1 MNLRG
6 VFPPIPTPFDR
17 GELNVLALR
26 ANIERWMR
34 TSVTGL
40 VVLGSNGEAP
50 LLDEDEAHTV
60 VGAARACVPPDRL
73 LVVGTGRESTRAAIA
88 ATRRAADL
96 GADAVL
102 VRTPSYFKPQMT
114 TAALTT
120 HFEAVADASPIPV
133 LLYNFTALTGVSLE
147 PAAVA
152 GLAEH
157 RNIIGMKE
165 SGQDIGRIA
174 QLVDQTPSS
183 FSLLVGSAQTF
194 FASLC
199 VGAVG
204 GVLALACVVP
214 DLCVQLCSLVQ
225 EQRLAEGRALQARL
239 APLARS
245 VTSTYGVP
253 ALKAALDLVGYEG
266 GDPRPPLVPVPSA
279 AVEDLRRQLGELRER
294 ELSPSAK
301 G

>member
-6 VFPPIPTPFDR
+6 VFPPIPTPFDQ

-34 TSVTGL
+34 TSVAGL
-40 VVLGSNGEAP
+40 VVLGSSGEAP
-50 LLDEDEAHTV
+50 LVDEDEAQTV
-60 VGAARACVPPDRL
+60 VAAARACVPPDRL
-73 LVVGTGRESTRAAIA
+73 LMVGTGRESTRAAIA
-88 ATRRAADL
+88 ASRRAAEL

-114 TAALTT
+114 TGALTT

-152 GLAEH
+152 RLAGH

-174 QLVDQTPSS
+174 QLVDQTPAT
-183 FSLLVGSAQTF
+183 FTLLVGSAQTF

-204 GVLALACVVP
+204 GILALACLVP
-214 DLCVQLCSLVQ
+214 DLCVQLYSLVQ
-225 EQRLAEGRALQARL
+225 EQRLAEARALQARL

-253 ALKAALDLVGYEG
+253 GLKAALDLVGYEG
-266 GDPRPPLVPVPSA
+266 GDPRPPLGPIPPA
-279 AVEDLRRQLGELRER
+279 AVEHLRRQLDELPEI
-294 ELSPSAK
+294 ELSPSV